1 MSKCYISIGS
11 NLGNRRNNITEA
23 LRRMKEKGLNI
34 LSVSRIIE
42 TEPYGYKNQNNFLNL
57 ACLIET
63 DFSPLELLNVLLS
76 IEGEMSRVR
85 IFKWGPRNIDLDI
98 IFYENMVIDEKYLRI
113 PHPDAHNRAF
123 VLEPLSEISPGYI
136 HPILKKTVRELLSE
150 LHKREINHKK

>member
-1 MSKCYISIGS
+1 
-11 NLGNRRNNITEA
+11 
-23 LRRMKEKGLNI
+23 
-34 LSVSRIIE
+34 
-42 TEPYGYKNQNNFLNL
+42 
-57 ACLIET
+57 
-63 DFSPLELLNVLLS
+63 
-76 IEGEMSRVR
+76 MSRVR